1 MPNRCHAT
9 LVVSVWNNLVPAAMV
24 LQASNEELDRIGR
37 SARGTL
43 TGVRSHL
50 KQAWNALTEARLTAE
65 AIKDLAWSKDLAS
78 GKTAN
83 DAMSPEAK
91 LTAMSQ
97 TPGPTLSPGPPSP
110 GSSMHGYLSRG
121 VLTPEKPTGE
131 ASLTTPAF
139 RQPRFSG
146 EAG

>member
-1 MPNRCHAT
+1 M
-9 LVVSVWNNLVPAAMV
+9 VSVWNNLVPAAMV

-50 KQAWNALTEARLTAE
+50 KLAWNALTEARLTEE
-65 AIKDLAWSKDLAS
+65 ALRDLAWSKDLAS

-83 DAMSPEAK
+83 DAMA
-91 LTAMSQ
+91 AQ
-97 TPGPTLSPGPPSP
+97 IPGPPLSPGPPSP
-110 GSSMHGYLSRG
+110 GGSGSMHGYLSRG
-121 VLTPEKPTGE
+121 VATAPVVGGKGGSE
-131 ASLTTPAF
+131 ASFTTPTAGF

-146 EAG
+146 ESK